1 MSRKFQTTTLL
12 VVSLTLCVS
21 AFALPQGG
29 VDRGGD
35 DPAPRPP
42 LLKPAARPA
51 TAPAPLADTSALL
64 PGGKYQMNM
73 TIGQKFM
80 RGPVHISRQGGAV
93 TATFDMGETLTGTL
107 DSAGRLQLVGASG
120 PDQLSLAGTV
130 QSRRASGGMQLSQ
143 GANRQSGSFTLE
155 PATGAK
161 AKLQQWE
168 TDKPSPRQTPQAAE
182 NCNLWCKFRKWLGL

>member
-1 MSRKFQTTTLL
+1 MHRKLQATVLF
-12 VVSLTLCVS
+12 VASLTFGLP

-29 VDRGGD
+29 VDRGGG

-42 LLKPAARPA
+42 LLKPAAPA
-51 TAPAPLADTSALL
+51 AAPAVLADTSALL
-64 PGGKYQMNM
+64 PGGKYQLSM

-93 TATFDMGETLTGTL
+93 TATFDMGETLSGTL
-107 DSAGRLQLVGASG
+107 DTSGRLQLVGASG
-120 PDQLSLAGTV
+120 SDQLSLAGTV
-130 QSRRASGGMQLSQ
+130 QSRRASGGMQLRQ
-143 GANRQSGSFTLE
+143 GASQQSGSFTLE

-168 TDKPSPRQTPQAAE
+168 TDKPSPRKPPQAAE